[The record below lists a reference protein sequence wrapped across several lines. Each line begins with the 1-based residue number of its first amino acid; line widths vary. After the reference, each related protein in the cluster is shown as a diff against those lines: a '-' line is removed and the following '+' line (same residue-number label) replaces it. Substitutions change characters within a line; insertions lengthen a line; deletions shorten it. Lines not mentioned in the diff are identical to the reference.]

1 MSQLEGF
8 LYNKAVR
15 RNDKYK
21 EVVNLLVYGS
31 LDGSSGGNK
40 SFDDIK
46 DLIIFAAMVGKHYEK
61 TEVVEPG
68 KSTSIVLGT
77 FSGSGSAK
85 GSRVGQHDIIF
96 MFGLLLE
103 KDIGAIRDENVS
115 VCVEWFEQYS
125 NGGLSIIYEWLVG
138 SAWNPLIIE
147 QQLLDLISASEMPG
161 IQLEDGNPF

>member
-1 MSQLEGF
+1 MSQLEVS

-21 EVVNLLVYGS
+21 DVVNLLVFGA
-31 LDGSSGGNK
+31 LDGESGGNK

-46 DLIIFAAMVGKHYEK
+46 DLIIFAAMVGKQYEK
-61 TEVVEPG
+61 MEEVESG
-68 KSTSIVLGT
+68 KSTPIILGT
-77 FSGSGSAK
+77 FSGSGSSK

-103 KDIGAIRDENVS
+103 KDVSAIRDENIS
-115 VCVEWFEQYS
+115 VCVEAFERYS
-125 NGGLSIIYEWLVG
+125 NGGLSIIYEWLVD
-138 SAWNPLIIE
+138 SAWNPLVLE
-147 QQLLDLISASEMPG
+147 QQLLDLISASEKPG